1 MHPTLASLLHAPP
14 VLTDGGWGTLLQ
26 SSGLKPGETP
36 DAWNLSNPGEVRA
49 VAQAYVE
56 AGSAVILTNTFRSNR
71 LALAT
76 EGLSD
81 RVAEINAAG
90 VRLSLEAAE
99 GRARVFAS
107 MGPSGRML
115 LDGTT
120 TEEELAA
127 VFAEQAQALA
137 GAGAEG
143 LVIETMS
150 DVAEAEI
157 AIAQAK
163 PTGLPIV
170 ASLVFDSGRDRDR
183 TMMGTTVE
191 EAANRLAH
199 AGADVV
205 GANCGV
211 GIEPYVA
218 VCQRF
223 ARAVQLPV
231 WIKPNAGLPQM
242 SDGVVTYTTTPE
254 EFAQH
259 ALRLRDAGA
268 SFIGGCCG
276 TTPAFIRAVRATL
289 DQPSTRA

>member
-1 MHPTLASLLHAPP
+1 MHPTLASLLRTTT

-36 DAWNLSNPGEVRA
+36 DGWNLSHPGEVRA

-56 AGSAVILTNTFRSNR
+56 AGSAVILTNTFRANR

-150 DVAEAEI
+150 DAAEAEI
-157 AIAQAK
+157 AIAAAK

-191 EAANRLAH
+191 EAAERLAR

-211 GIEPYVA
+211 GIEPYIG

-223 ARAVQLPV
+223 VRAVELPV
-231 WIKPNAGLPQM
+231 WIKPNAGLPEM
-242 SDGVVTYTTTPE
+242 SAGAVTYSTTPE

-276 TTPAFIRAVRATL
+276 TTPAFIRAVRAVL
-289 DQPSTRA
+289 DQRSTRP